1 MKIKC
6 IYIITKIEV
15 LHILKQLKII
25 KMSGLTGGGGT
36 AGINSQGAVNGPG
49 QGSQN
54 IIGNAGNQNSLVK
67 NSPIM

>member
-1 MKIKC
+1 
-6 IYIITKIEV
+6 
-15 LHILKQLKII
+15 
-25 KMSGLTGGGGT
+25 MSGLTGGGGT